1 MAKKN
6 ILITGGAGFLG
17 SYLVARH
24 LEQGH
29 HVICLDNLQT
39 GNINN
44 IKPFMDHPEFEFVQQ
59 DVIEPFDAPVDQIF
73 NFACPASPPLYQA
86 DPIHTFRTSV
96 EGIMNMVKLAKKY
109 NARLM
114 QASTSEVYGDP
125 AMTPQQE
132 SYWGNVNP
140 IGIRSCYDE
149 GKRSAETLMMDFHR
163 TENLDIKI
171 VRIFNTYGPNMNH
184 DDGRVVSNFVVQALR
199 GEDITIYGDGKQSR
213 SFCFVEDL
221 IDAICAM
228 MNSEDFIGPVNIGN
242 PGEFTMV
249 ELADKVIAKT
259 GSKSKKI
266 FMDLPQDDPTQRCP
280 DITLAQ
286 EKLGWEPKIMLE
298 EGLDRTIAYFDT
310 WLKAND

>member
-1 MAKKN
+1 MNKKN

-17 SYLVARH
+17 SYLCKRH
-24 LEQGH
+24 LDAGH

-44 IKPFMDHPEFEFVQQ
+44 IKPFMDNPEFEFVEQ
-59 DVIEPFDAPVDQIF
+59 DVIDPFDAPVDQIF

-125 AMTPQQE
+125 AMSPQVE

-149 GKRSAETLMMDFHR
+149 GKRSAETLMMDYHR

-171 VRIFNTYGPNMNH
+171 VRIFNTYGPSMNH

-199 GEDITIYGDGKQSR
+199 GEDITIYGSGNQSR

-221 IDAICAM
+221 VDVIISM

-242 PGEFTMV
+242 PGEFTML

-259 GSKSKKI
+259 GSKSKKV

-280 DITLAQ
+280 DISLAS
-286 EKLGWEPKIMLE
+286 EKLGWEPKVKLD
-298 EGLDRTIAYFDT
+298 EGLDKTIAYFDS
-310 WLKAND
+310 WLQAND